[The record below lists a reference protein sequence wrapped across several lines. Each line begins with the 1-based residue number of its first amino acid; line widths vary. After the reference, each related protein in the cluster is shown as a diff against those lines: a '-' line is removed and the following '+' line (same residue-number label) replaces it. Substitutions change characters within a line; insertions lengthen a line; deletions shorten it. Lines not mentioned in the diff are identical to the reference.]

1 MPSVKTNN
9 KKQKLLEDFKF
20 LFWGYKFNKID
31 PIENKRL
38 IIVNTFNY
46 GTLHQWKYLV
56 KLYGFENLREIL
68 RNIPASEFRRP
79 SMRLLIKL
87 LFHIKDFK
95 YATRGAYIKAAR
107 GI

>member
-1 MPSVKTNN
+1 MNKATAK
-9 KKQKLLEDFKF
+9 KKQKLPEDFKW
-20 LFWGYKFNKID
+20 LFWGYKFNKIN
-31 PIENKRL
+31 PIKSKRL

-46 GTLHQWKYLV
+46 GNLQQWKYLV
-56 KLYGFENLREIL
+56 KLYGFEDLRETL